1 MPFGSNMYYSDPT
14 VGRIAGNLATAIYGD
29 PEARAKRGLY
39 DAQVQNYGAEADKN
53 TAEAEKA
60 REEAAGYRTKN
71 TANTGLAESLRT
83 LFGKIAP
90 NVDPAALAGVVQSGG
105 GNADQLTQGIGNTL
119 AQIFGVSPTVDD
131 KATSLTLQGKPVDQN
146 FAPTVARA
154 DEVAG
159 RNSNLKTG
167 EDAAKQLLENRG
179 AMSREIYG
187 QGQQNNRAA
196 NTEAGVNSRF
206 YNSPIQVSPNSE
218 VFFNPRD
225 PRYSSMGAN
234 LFGPKTGTADRV
246 PPEVSGAN
254 LDDVVLTAAQ
264 MMGGVKD
271 QGGRPILN
279 PDFEA
284 VLTKD
289 PAKLAQARIV
299 AADTL
304 QKTRNVAQAAKA
316 FMQAMGLPQGSAFQ
330 NVSNGNPFTSDMQIV
345 PPVGAA
351 PQGPAAPSAPMGG
364 PPAGYTKAP
373 DGKFYR
379 PDPARP
385 GKFLMLQQ

>member
-1 MPFGSNMYYSDPT
+1 MPFGANQYYSDPT
-14 VGRIAGNLATAIYGD
+14 IGRVAGNLATAIYGD
-29 PEARAKRGLY
+29 PEARLKRGLY
-39 DAQVQNYGAEADKN
+39 DAQAENYGAETERN
-53 TAEAEKA
+53 RAEAEKA

-71 TANTGLAESLRT
+71 AANTGLAESLRT
-83 LFGKIAP
+83 IFGKIAP

-119 AQIFGVSPTVDD
+119 AQIFGLSPTVDD

-146 FAPTVARA
+146 FAPTVQRA

-159 RNSNLKTG
+159 RNSALSTAEG
-167 EDAAKQLLENRG
+167 VAKENVTQRG
-179 AMSREIYG
+179 ANWRETFG

-218 VFFNPRD
+218 VFFNPHD

-271 QGGRPILN
+271 QGGKPILN

-284 VLTKD
+284 VLSKD
-289 PAKLAQARIV
+289 PGKLAQARVV

-304 QKTRNVAQAAKA
+304 QRTRNVAQAAKA
-316 FMQAMGLPQGSAFQ
+316 FMQAMGLQQGSTLQ

-345 PPVGAA
+345 PPAGVK
-351 PQGPAAPSAPMGG
+351 PVAPMGA

-373 DGKFYR
+373 DGNFYR